1 MLSCDTDLHLFFHL
15 FGGLLPAE
23 FPFNTLLSRLYLIY
37 FYVLIVLLINFFI
50 DLFQNREEMAQ
61 FFQEVIDEHKRTF
74 EPSHL
79 RDLLDTYLYEI
90 QKATEEGVGHHL
102 FEGKDHGKAI

>member
-1 MLSCDTDLHLFFHL
+1 MVVLST
-15 FGGLLPAE
+15 GW
-23 FPFNTLLSRLYLIY
+23 
-37 FYVLIVLLINFFI
+37 FI
-50 DLFQNREEMAQ
+50 IFFQNREEMAQ

-102 FEGKDHGKAI
+102 FEGKDHGKQINRF